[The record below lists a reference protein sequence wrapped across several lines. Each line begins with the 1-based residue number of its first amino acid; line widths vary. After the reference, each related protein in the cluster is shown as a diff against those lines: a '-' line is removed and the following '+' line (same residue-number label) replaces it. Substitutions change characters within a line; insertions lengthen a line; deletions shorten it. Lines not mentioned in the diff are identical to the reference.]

1 MSAAHSHANRPTQ
14 PSRPREEHMRKEST
28 MTDSIQTFLDQWS
41 AAEHT
46 SDTERLDALL
56 AGDFAGIG
64 PLGFTLPKQAWL
76 ARHRSGDLRYHSFA
90 LAEVQTRAYGQAAV
104 VTARANTPG
113 AYQGH
118 PIPEATR
125 ATLVLVHQAGGW
137 KLAAIHLSFI
147 AGTIGAPPLPGTA
160 SRLEAQPAQP
170 QPSGRTR

>member
-1 MSAAHSHANRPTQ
+1 
-14 PSRPREEHMRKEST
+14 
-28 MTDSIQTFLDQWS
+28 MTDSIPEEIQAFLGQWS

-46 SDTERLDALL
+46 GNTERLHALL
-56 AGDFAGIG
+56 TGDFAGIG

-76 ARHRSGDLRYHSFA
+76 ARHHSGDLRYHSFT
-90 LAEVQTRAYGQAAV
+90 LTEVQARAYGQAAV

-113 AYQGH
+113 SYQGH

-147 AGTIGAPPLPGTA
+147 AGTACAPPLPGTA
-160 SRLEAQPAQP
+160 SRPEAQPAQP